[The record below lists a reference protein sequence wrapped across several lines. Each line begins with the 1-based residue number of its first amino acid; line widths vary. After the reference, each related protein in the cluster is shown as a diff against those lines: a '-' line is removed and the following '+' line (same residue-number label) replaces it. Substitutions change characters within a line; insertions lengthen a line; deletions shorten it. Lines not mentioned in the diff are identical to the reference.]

1 MLPTSNVTHKLA
13 RQRQA
18 GFTLIELL
26 VVIAIIA
33 ILAAILF
40 PVFAQAKAAAKKT
53 ASISNLKQI
62 GLSHFLYMGDYDDHF
77 ATSWARGWVGDWSF
91 FVQPYMKN
99 TAILLEPSRTI
110 NPSSL
115 DSVCGPTAND
125 AYGTYYFTNTGA
137 YPYRDNPTHETQ
149 LWGYGFNNGVTWNDD
164 RGLTRA
170 TPNTLNPNQV
180 ISVTIGGQTVQT
192 TVHPT
197 AQVGISQ
204 TQVVSPSQ
212 TFMIANTGEP
222 PRSSMQLE
230 AMSPPNTPG
239 ATDSPC
245 FNATHAGMP
254 YYGGNGFVFVDGH
267 VKWEK
272 YNPTPTAA
280 SGIGGGLPM
289 ITSNPCR
296 YYSEHDPSENFENCK
311 TGFN

>member
-1 MLPTSNVTHKLA
+1 MKKDT
-13 RQRQA
+13 R

-40 PVFAQAKAAAKKT
+40 PVFAQAKVAAKKS

-62 GLSHFLYMGDYDDHF
+62 GLAHFMYMGDYDDTF
-77 ATSWARGWVGDWSF
+77 TTSWARGWVGDWSF

-99 TAILLEPSRTI
+99 VGILQEPQRSI
-110 NPSSL
+110 DPASL
-115 DSVCGPTAND
+115 DGVCGPAAGD
-125 AYGTYYFTNTGA
+125 AYGTYYLKPGQ
-137 YPYRDNPTHETQ
+137 RDNPMGVKS
-149 LWGYGFNNGVTWNDD
+149 LWGYGFNNGVMWNDD

-170 TPNTLNPNQV
+170 VANNTNPNQP
-180 ISVTIGGQTVQT
+180 IDVTIGGVTVTT

-197 AQVGISQ
+197 TQVGISH
-204 TQVVSPSQ
+204 TAVVSPAE
-212 TFMIANTGEP
+212 TFMISNTGEP

-239 ATDSPC
+239 ATNSPC
-245 FNATHAGMP
+245 FNATHAGLA
-254 YYGGNGFVFVDGH
+254 YAGGNGFLFCDGH

-272 YNPTPTAA
+272 YDKTPT
-280 SGIGGGLPM
+280 GNGFTGGLPK

-296 YYSEHDPSENFENCK
+296 YYSAHDPSENFENCK
-311 TGFN
+311 TGWN